1 MDHPRVPAR
10 TKLQRRYVDMP
21 SERVLLPNCWDQQ
34 AAKKGR
40 SSRKVLD
47 DSDDDVV
54 EPA

>member
-1 MDHPRVPAR
+1 MLNSP
-10 TKLQRRYVDMP
+10 TTLDMP
-21 SERVLLPNCWDQQ
+21 SERVFLSNYRDQQ
-34 AAKKGR
+34 TAKKGR